1 MYTTSSLSCICSKFV
16 NGHLGYFHILVVV
29 NNDAMNLGVY
39 ISFWVSVFI
48 SFRQTPRSGI
58 AGSHGSSCFDFL
70 RNVHNDFHSS
80 CTNYHSH
87 QQCTRVPFSP
97 HSLQHLLLPIVL
109 IITILMGMRWYLIV
123 VLICIS
129 VMIGD
134 IGYLFMYLL
143 TIYIS
148 SLEIYIPTF

>member
-16 NGHLGYFHILVVV
+16 NEHLGYFHILVVV